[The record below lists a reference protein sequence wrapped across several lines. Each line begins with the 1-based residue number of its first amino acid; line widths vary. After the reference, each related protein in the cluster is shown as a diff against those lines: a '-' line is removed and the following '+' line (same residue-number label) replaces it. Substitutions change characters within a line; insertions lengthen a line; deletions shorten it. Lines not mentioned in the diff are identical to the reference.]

1 MKSEFCLE
9 KMFVFEQIA
18 VFAQNIHTLTDILY
32 ERVADRLLAREPTLW
47 QKIIGSNAPQFS
59 SKDRAVAYLKELAN
73 IPNSLMSFEKN
84 DIEYQFMETLSE
96 LQRFIARADAVF
108 KIAELSPEPTINI
121 HFDDFDFI
129 LSLNKNKT
137 KILEFLND

>member
-18 VFAQNIHTLTDILY
+18 EFAQNIHTLTDILY
-32 ERVADRLLAREPTLW
+32 ERVADRLLARGPTLW
-47 QKIIGSNAPQFS
+47 QKIVGANTPQFS
-59 SKDRAVAYLKELAN
+59 SKDRAIIYLKELAN
-73 IPNSLMSFEKN
+73 IPGALTGFEKN
-84 DIEYQFMETLSE
+84 DIEYQFLETLSE
-96 LQRFIARADAVF
+96 LQRFIVKADAVF